1 MQKEPQVG
9 VERVESEGAEPEAE
23 GAEPESAE
31 PERVGP
37 EHVESEHVEPD
48 RVASSEYADPKRVDT
63 DPKRVDTDPKRVD
76 TDPKRVDTDPKRVDT
91 DPKHIDPDHV
101 NPKRAATSAPALQTP
116 YMVMSVQA
124 NLTAMKLDIYA
135 VIFSWLILAGYVVLP
150 NTFTSLQN
158 ADSLAATV
166 GGKAIQDAVRNVPLL
181 PFAGVLCC
189 IGAAG
194 SCWLWWL
201 QRRNYVWLVSHIFL

>member
-1 MQKEPQVG
+1 MDTMQKEPQVG
-9 VERVESEGAEPEAE
+9 VERVESEGAEPE
-23 GAEPESAE
+23 GAEPEGVE
-31 PERVGP
+31 P
-37 EHVESEHVEPD
+37 EHVKPEHVKPD
-48 RVASSEYADPKRVDT
+48 RVPSSEPT
-63 DPKRVDTDPKRVD
+63 DPKHPEPEPEPEPDPE
-76 TDPKRVDTDPKRVDT
+76 
-91 DPKHIDPDHV
+91 HIDPDHV
-101 NPKRAATSAPALQTP
+101 NPKRAATNAPALQTP

-124 NLTAMKLDIYA
+124 NLTAMKLDIYG

-158 ADSLAATV
+158 ADSLAATT

>member
-1 MQKEPQVG
+1 MDAMQKEPQVS
-9 VERVESEGAEPEAE
+9 VERVESEGAER
-23 GAEPESAE
+23 ESAE
-31 PERVGP
+31 PEHVEP
-37 EHVESEHVEPD
+37 EHVEPEHVEPEHVESEHVESEHVEPD

-63 DPKRVDTDPKRVD
+63 DPR
-76 TDPKRVDTDPKRVDT
+76 
-91 DPKHIDPDHV
+91 HIDPDHV

-158 ADSLAATV
+158 ADSLAATA

>member
-1 MQKEPQVG
+1 MDAMQKEPQVG
-9 VERVESEGAEPEAE
+9 VERVESEGAER
-23 GAEPESAE
+23 ESAE
-31 PERVGP
+31 PEHVEPEHVESGHVES

-48 RVASSEYADPKRVDT
+48 RVASSEYA
-63 DPKRVDTDPKRVD
+63 
-76 TDPKRVDTDPKRVDT
+76 DPKRVDT

-158 ADSLAATV
+158 ADSLAATA

>member
-1 MQKEPQVG
+1 MDTIQKKTQVG
-9 VERVESEGAEPEAE
+9 AERVGPEGAEPE
-23 GAEPESAE
+23 GVEPEGVE
-31 PERVGP
+31 LEGVEPEHVDPERVEP
-37 EHVESEHVEPD
+37 KHVKSEHVKPD
-48 RVASSEYADPKRVDT
+48 RVPSSEPTDPKHPEPEPERVDT
-63 DPKRVDTDPKRVD
+63 DPE
-76 TDPKRVDTDPKRVDT
+76 
-91 DPKHIDPDHV
+91 HIDPDHV
-101 NPKRAATSAPALQTP
+101 DPKRAATGTPALQTP

-124 NLTAMKLDIYA
+124 NLTAMKLDVYA
-135 VIFSWLILAGYVVLP
+135 IIFSWLILAGYVVLP

-158 ADSLAATV
+158 ADSLAATA

-201 QRRNYVWLVSHIFL
+201 RRRNYVWLISHIFL

>member
-1 MQKEPQVG
+1 MDAMQKEPQVG
-9 VERVESEGAEPEAE
+9 VERVESEGAEPE
-23 GAEPESAE
+23 SAE
-31 PERVGP
+31 PEHVEP
-37 EHVESEHVEPD
+37 KHVESEHVEPD
-48 RVASSEYADPKRVDT
+48 RVASSEYADS
-63 DPKRVDTDPKRVD
+63 
-76 TDPKRVDTDPKRVDT
+76 KRVDT

-158 ADSLAATV
+158 ADSLAATA

>member
-1 MQKEPQVG
+1 MDAMQKEPQVG

-48 RVASSEYADPKRVDT
+48 RVASSEYA
-63 DPKRVDTDPKRVD
+63 DPKRVD

-181 PFAGVLCC
+181 PFAGLLCC

>member
-48 RVASSEYADPKRVDT
+48 RVASSEYA
-63 DPKRVDTDPKRVD
+63 DPKRVD

-181 PFAGVLCC
+181 PFAGLLCC

>member
-1 MQKEPQVG
+1 MDAMQKEPQVG
-9 VERVESEGAEPEAE
+9 VERVESEGAEPEGAKPE
-23 GAEPESAE
+23 GAKR
-31 PERVGP
+31 ERVER
-37 EHVESEHVEPD
+37 EHVKPD
-48 RVASSEYADPKRVDT
+48 RVASSEPADPKHAE
-63 DPKRVDTDPKRVD
+63 PE
-76 TDPKRVDTDPKRVDT
+76 RVDT
-91 DPKHIDPDHV
+91 DPKHIDPDHVDPDHV

-124 NLTAMKLDIYA
+124 NLTAMKLDLYA

-181 PFAGVLCC
+181 PFAGLLCC